1 MTASYTSAYYDELR
15 EGSRRSAA
23 VVVPLVLQAINS
35 KPRTV
40 VDVGCGEGWWGEEF
54 ALAGAERVVGLE
66 GDMTVRAPH
75 VEGVVADLA
84 SAQFSSVGRFDLAV
98 SLEVAEHL
106 PPESAEPF
114 VENLCALAPV
124 SLFSAAIP
132 GQGGLGHVN
141 ERWPSYWAELFAQH
155 GRRVTG
161 LLRWTV
167 WEDERVEP
175 WYRQNLL
182 LAFDPQVVTARPEW
196 ESDMPP
202 RPVVH
207 PAIFDLRRQM

>member
-1 MTASYTSAYYDELR
+1 MTASYSSDYYDELR

-35 KPRTV
+35 KPRRV

-54 ALAGAERVVGLE
+54 ALAGAERVVGIE
-66 GDMTVRAPH
+66 GEMSVRAPH
-75 VEGVVADLA
+75 VECNVADLGTA
-84 SAQFSSVGRFDLAV
+84 RFGSFGRFDLAV

-106 PPESAEPF
+106 PPESAEHF
-114 VENLCALAPV
+114 VANLCALAPV
-124 SLFSAAIP
+124 ALFSAAIP

-141 ERWPSYWAELFAQH
+141 ERWPSYWAELFGQYR
-155 GRRVTG
+155 RRVTG
-161 LLRWTV
+161 WLRWSV

-182 LAFDPQVVTARPEW
+182 LAFDPDAINGQPEW
-196 ESDMPP
+196 GYDMPP

-207 PAIFDLRRQM
+207 PEIFDLRRQE